1 MNKKKILIFAGFY
14 IPSVKAG
21 GPVQSIKNMVD
32 HLHEDYDFYIVGFDR
47 DLNDQRQF
55 EAIETK
61 KWLYKENSHLYYIK
75 ENELS
80 IFKVYSIIK
89 EISPNILYLNSFF
102 SVRLSIFPLLL
113 LRLNLIKVP
122 KVILAPR
129 GNFSSGALILKK
141 QKKDLFISISNFF
154 NLSKNIVF
162 HATSKEEKV
171 DILDVINHNPKIRIA
186 TNLTKSYE
194 KVTLNK
200 RIKEYNELKLIFLS
214 RVHPKKN
221 LKYLLLALGQ
231 IKEGR
236 ISLDIYGPIEDRVYW
251 KDCLRLIDNL
261 PNNIKVEYKGIVK
274 NSEVLNKFKM
284 YHSFVFPTL
293 GENFGHVISEAFVG
307 GCIVILSDQTPW
319 RDLEK
324 KNIGWDI
331 SLKNINVFI
340 EKINLLL
347 KMNQFDY
354 DVYSKNAFEYGIKK
368 SLDPENILST
378 KKIFDET

>member
-1 MNKKKILIFAGFY
+1 
-14 IPSVKAG
+14 
-21 GPVQSIKNMVD
+21 MVD

-102 SVRLSIFPLLL
+102 SIRLSIFPLLL

-251 KDCLRLIDNL
+251 KDCLTLIDNL

-368 SLDPENILST
+368 SLDPENILNT